1 MKVCLIWGVLGA
13 AMVVGL
19 ASCATSPT
27 QTNDAPAPAL
37 PAPKPFNEAPGD
49 VTFGNAKADIMY
61 EILIAEFARQRG
73 RPDIAAKFYVD
84 AAKQSRDPRIA
95 SRAVRIANFA
105 NNKDDALVAAKIWNE
120 GEPENLESQ
129 RVLAVL
135 YLRGGENEKAQ
146 VLLDRLLSADEKSV
160 GRNLLLTGALLQRE
174 SGKEDAA
181 KIAAYL
187 VTLYPDQAESH
198 YIHASLAIQA
208 DQKEAALE
216 SIEKTLEIRPEWVD
230 AAILYPRILLENE
243 KSVEAL
249 DYLAGYV
256 TRNPKNNT
264 LRLAYARFLVDERK
278 LEEARSQF
286 ELLAVKLPN
295 NKDVLFSLAML
306 AMQGKDLDEAKSYLE
321 QLSLNGKANS
331 QVHYYLG
338 QIEEQKSNFKPA
350 IKHYSKARNG
360 EYFLESQLRI
370 AAIIAETEGVENA
383 RVHLQSIQTQ
393 NDNEKRKVL
402 LFEGNLLRDFKLY
415 QASFDFY
422 SELLIEEP
430 KDIDYLYYRSL
441 VAERLDLVD
450 IVIRDLTYVVS
461 QNPNDAGALNAL
473 GYTLADRTDRLEE
486 ALKFIQRA
494 SELEPSDA
502 AIIDSLGWVNFRLGN
517 HEVALEYLKKA
528 MEQLDD
534 GEVAAHYGEVLWA
547 VGKTSE
553 AISVWSKAKK
563 QFKDNEVLK
572 DTLRRFDQ

>member
-1 MKVCLIWGVLGA
+1 MKVCLIRGVFSA
-13 AMVVGL
+13 AMVVGFS
-19 ASCATSPT
+19 SCTTNPT
-27 QTNDAPAPAL
+27 QINDIPVASL
-37 PAPKPFNEAPGD
+37 PAPKAFDEAPGD
-49 VTFGNAKADIMY
+49 VTFGNVRADVMY
-61 EILIAEFARQRG
+61 EILVAEFARQRG
-73 RPDIAAKFYVD
+73 MPDIAAKFYVN
-84 AAKQSRDPRIA
+84 AAKQSRNPRIA
-95 SRAVRIANFA
+95 ARAVRLANFA

-120 GEPENLESQ
+120 GEPDNLESQ

-135 YLRGGENEKAQ
+135 YLRNGENEKAQ
-146 VLLDRLLSADEKSV
+146 ILLDQLLSVDHESL
-160 GRNLLLTGALLQRE
+160 GRNILLTGALLQRE

-187 VTLYPDQAESH
+187 VTLYPNQAESH

-208 DQKEAALE
+208 DRKVAALE
-216 SIEKTLEIRPEWVD
+216 SIEKTLEIRPTWID
-230 AAILYPRILLENE
+230 AAILYPRILLENGRN
-243 KSVEAL
+243 VEAL
-249 DYLAGYV
+249 NYLANYV
-256 TRNPKNNT
+256 TNNPKNNM
-264 LRLAYARFLVDERK
+264 LRLTYARFLVDERK
-278 LEEARSQF
+278 WEKARSQF
-286 ELLAVKLPN
+286 ELLAVKLPDS
-295 NKDVLFSLAML
+295 KDVLFSLAML
-306 AMQGKDLDEAKSYLE
+306 AMQGKDLDEAKSYLV
-321 QLSLNGKANS
+321 QMNSNGDTNS

-350 IKHYSKARNG
+350 IKHYSQAREG
-360 EYFLESQLRI
+360 EYFIESQLRI
-370 AAIIAETEGVENA
+370 SAIIAETESMKSA
-383 RVHLQSIQTQ
+383 RAHLQGIKTQ
-393 NDNEKRKVL
+393 HANEKRKVL
-402 LFEGNLLRDFKLY
+402 LFEGNLLRDFKFY

-441 VAERLDLVD
+441 VAERLDFVD

-486 ALKFIQRA
+486 ALTLIQRA
-494 SELEPSDA
+494 LKLAPNDG

-517 HEVALEYLKKA
+517 HEIALKYLKKA

-563 QFKDNEVLK
+563 QFIDNEVLK
-572 DTLRRFDQ
+572 DTLKRFDQ